1 MVELHQH
8 SYTLMSHSKAL
19 WDTFSRS
26 RKHSRCRKH
35 SSNRCNSNNGNTN
48 IPKTRRAVFQT
59 SEICWRGSAMNCDG
73 VPRSLCVLSLCRWQH
88 VVALGSQ
95 AWRPMLQRECLKNVD
110 VKPLVRS
117 VPMQESL
124 EWKTTSRGCA
134 SPPSLAATWGGAG
147 PSSPACATSP
157 AHWCELPEQV
167 DHLSSREDHNEES

>member
-48 IPKTRRAVFQT
+48 IPKTRQAVFQT

-73 VPRSLCVLSLCRWQH
+73 VPRSLCVLSLCGWQH

-124 EWKTTSRGCA
+124 EWKPQAEDAPARRHLRRPEEA
-134 SPPSLAATWGGAG
+134 LDLHHQPVPP
-147 PSSPACATSP
+147 
-157 AHWCELPEQV
+157 HLPIGV
-167 DHLSSREDHNEES
+167 NCRSKWII